1 MRLDESNI
9 TKDRQI
15 YTKARVDSELNL
27 IMEELDD
34 LDLDWPQFP
43 EKRSKAKKSD
53 LVAALVTARKTLR
66 SYDAENWEENTKSK
80 IKERYEGQI
89 RDPANIIE
97 EELLLPFYTFD
108 GDAKISTIATE
119 MIEFKWCRRRGQ
131 KRHFEFDGLYH
142 EFLDE
147 FLKIE
152 TLLER
157 SSLILSL

>member
-15 YTKARVDSELNL
+15 YTKARVDSELNV

-34 LDLDWPQFP
+34 LDLDWPQVP

-89 RDPANIIE
+89 RDPAEIIE

-119 MIEFKWCRRRGQ
+119 MIEFKFGDEHECRRRGQ
-131 KRHFEFDGLYH
+131 KRHFECDGLYH

-147 FLKIE
+147 FKN
-152 TLLER
+152 R
-157 SSLILSL
+157 N